1 MGTLDAALAPDLH
14 VGRVDPK
21 IRPLTLD
28 GTVEERTHPLVDLLA
43 EPRDLALRHARAAHG
58 LHEVID
64 RAGRDTL
71 DVGLLDHSGER
82 LLGHPAR
89 LQEAGE
95 VRALA
100 QLRDAQFDR
109 AGPRLPVS
117 VTVAVALDQSL
128 GALLAVGRAGQAAH
142 LQLHQSLGCKTDHLA

>member
-1 MGTLDAALAPDLH
+1 MEGPYRGLPRWVPCLDQ
-14 VGRVDPK
+14 
-21 IRPLTLD
+21 II
-28 GTVEERTHPLVDLLA
+28 
-43 EPRDLALRHARAAHG
+43 HG
-58 LHEVID
+58 
-64 RAGRDTL
+64 AGRDAL
-71 DVGLLDHSGER
+71 DVGLLDHR
-82 LLGHPAR
+82 RQRFLGHPAR

-109 AGPRLPVS
+109 ASPRLPVS

-142 LQLHQSLGCKTDHLA
+142 FQLHQSLGCKTDHLAQQIGVGTLLHQPTQGHDLVGHRGALGFGVGRRNPTLPGNRR